1 MLQLTLYVS
10 IAIGVSFLCSLME
23 ATLLSVRLATL
34 TEQAR
39 AGSRGARLLLDLK
52 RTRIDDAISVILI
65 LNTVANT
72 VGAVL
77 AGSEAA
83 RIFEARWV
91 FWFSAS
97 LTFAILVLSEIV
109 PKTLGTVYA
118 SSLAPFVGIALRG
131 LTVAMR
137 PVLLISGALTRMLT
151 RRKPAAFSRGELS
164 VVIEIATRDGALT
177 REEYTLFENLLRL
190 REVQVEDVMTPRTV
204 VSMLPSDATVAD
216 LLARPDAD
224 TFSRL
229 PVYEGGSDDILGYV
243 LVRDLLSFAAR
254 GGDRNSPVRDFLRP
268 VTFIPELATIDVA
281 MKRMI
286 EEREAIAMAA
296 DEHGGIAGLVSLED
310 LTETILG
317 VEIVDESDRAVDM
330 REVALELRDRRLE
343 RMRRK
348 REIGESKDESTSPR
362 DDAPSGG
369 SSAARGPID

>member
-1 MLQLTLYVS
+1 MLPLATYVS

-23 ATLLSVRLATL
+23 ATLLSVRMATL
-34 TEQAR
+34 TEQSR
-39 AGSRGARLLLDLK
+39 AGSRGARALLDLK
-52 RTRIDDAISVILI
+52 RTRVDDAISVILI

-97 LTFAILVLSEIV
+97 LTLAILVLSEIV

-118 SSLAPFVGIALRG
+118 SSLAPLVGIALRG
-131 LTVAMR
+131 LTLVML
-137 PVLLISGALTRMLT
+137 PVLFISRALTRLLT
-151 RRKPAAFSRGELS
+151 RRKPSAFSRGELGI
-164 VVIEIATRDGALT
+164 VIEIATRDGALT
-177 REEYTLFENLLRL
+177 REEFARFENLLRL

-229 PVYEGGSDDILGYV
+229 PVSEGGSDDILGYV
-243 LVRDLLSFAAR
+243 LVRDALSFAAR
-254 GGDRNSPVRDFLRP
+254 DGDRDTPIRKFLRP
-268 VTFIPELATIDVA
+268 VTFIPELVTIDIA

-286 EEREAIAMAA
+286 EQRESVAMVTDER
-296 DEHGGIAGLVSLED
+296 GGIAGLVTLED

-348 REIGESKDESTSPR
+348 REIAEGEDE
-362 DDAPSGG
+362 DDGAPAEAG
-369 SSAARGPID
+369 SDSARVPID